1 MKLALKDRWSSK
13 RKLLLLAIAIASMML
28 MLPAQTLAQT
38 EVGHPDDMPEP
49 QKNYSPYVERTV
61 ADSNLA
67 EGVYWG
73 DTHLHTS
80 YSTDAGMFGNTLGPD
95 AAYRFARGEEV
106 LTAHGLRARLIRPLD
121 FLVVADHA
129 ENLGLAPMIAESYPE
144 LLKSEWGRK
153 VHDMV
158 KSGNSRD
165 AFQTWITAVSSNID
179 PVNNPKIMQTIWERQ
194 IGFADQFN
202 DPGRFTAL
210 IGFEWTSIATKE
222 APGNLHRVVIF
233 KDGAA
238 KAKQVAPFSV
248 YDSYDP
254 EDLWDYMAAY
264 EAKTGGTVLA
274 IAHNGNVSNG
284 LMFPIERLNGKRLTR
299 EIAEMRAR
307 FEPLY
312 EVTQIKGDGEAHP
325 SLSPND
331 EFADYGTWDKSDIA
345 GFKPKEDWM
354 LQYEY
359 ARSGL
364 QIGMQLE
371 QKLGINPYKFGMVGS
386 TDAHTSLATTREE
399 NFFGK
404 APHLEPEANRWE
416 HVIIA
421 SLAGDPNL
429 SSYSYESIGA
439 GLAAVWARENTR
451 EGLFNAMQ
459 KKETYATTGT
469 RIVVRFFGGWD
480 YGEDEVFRPEAV
492 SIGYRKGVP
501 MGGDLAEK
509 PALKQAPVFMVGA
522 MKDPWSGNLDRIQ
535 IIKGWIDSDGERR
548 ERVYDVAVS
557 DGRTIDADGRC
568 RTPVGDTVDVENA
581 TYLNTIGD
589 AELRAVWT
597 DPDFNP
603 EHHAFYY
610 ARVLEIPTPTWPAY
624 DSKYYGVTIPD
635 TVQMKGQERAYT
647 SPIWYTP

>member
-1 MKLALKDRWSSK
+1 MRTNTKWLRGFGILMVALTLSSVVT
-13 RKLLLLAIAIASMML
+13 AQEVTYPDSMRQA
-28 MLPAQTLAQT
+28 P
-38 EVGHPDDMPEP
+38 
-49 QKNYSPYVERTV
+49 KIYSPYVARV
-61 ADSNLA
+61 ASDAAFA

-95 AAYRFARGEEV
+95 VAYRFARGEEV
-106 LTAHGLRARLIRPLD
+106 LTSHGLRARLIRPLD

-129 ENLGLAPMIAESYPE
+129 ENLGLAPMIAESNPE
-144 LLKSEWGRK
+144 LLKSEWGRM

-165 AFQTWITAVSSNID
+165 AFQAWITAVSSNEDPID
-179 PVNNPKIMQTIWERQ
+179 NPRMMRTVWDREIA
-194 IGFADQFN
+194 FAEEYN
-202 DPGRFTAL
+202 DPGRFTAF
-210 IGFEWTSIATKE
+210 IGFEWTSINTSE

-233 KDGAA
+233 KDGAEEA
-238 KAKQVAPFSV
+238 GQVLPFSTQ
-248 YDSYDP
+248 DSYDP
-254 EDLWDYMAAY
+254 EDLWEYMANY
-264 EAKTGGTVLA
+264 EESTGGTVLA

-284 LMFPIERLNGKRLTR
+284 LMFPIERLNGEPVDRAYAETR
-299 EIAEMRAR
+299 IR

-325 SLSPND
+325 FLSPND

-345 GFKPKEDWM
+345 GFRPKEDWM

-359 ARSGL
+359 ARSAL

-371 QKLGINPYKFGMVGS
+371 EKLGVNPYKFGMIGS

-404 APHLEPEANRWE
+404 APHLEPEADRWK
-416 HVIIA
+416 HVIIG
-421 SLAGDPNL
+421 SLAGDETL

-451 EGLFNAMQ
+451 EGLFDAMQ

-469 RIVVRFFGGWD
+469 RITVRFFGGWD
-480 YGEDEVFRPEAV
+480 YGLNEVFRPDAV
-492 SIGYRKGVP
+492 SIGYDKGVP
-501 MGGDLAEK
+501 MGGDL
-509 PALKQAPVFMVGA
+509 PTRPSGRNAPVFMVGA
-522 MKDPWSGNLDRIQ
+522 LKDPWSGNLDRVQ
-535 IIKGWIDSDGERR
+535 IVKGWIDDNGERQ

-557 DGRTIDADGRC
+557 NGRTIGSDGRC
-568 RTPVGDTVDVENA
+568 RTPVGNTVDVA
-581 TYLNTIGD
+581 DASYLNSIGD

-603 EHHAFYY
+603 NHRAFYY
-610 ARVLEIPTPTWPAY
+610 ARVLEIPTPTWQAY
-624 DSKYYGVTIPD
+624 DSKRFEITMPE
-635 TVQMKGQERAYT
+635 TVPMFGQERAYT

>member
-1 MKLALKDRWSSK
+1 MNLIKNAALISTA
-13 RKLLLLAIAIASMML
+13 LAISTSVAIA
-28 MLPAQTLAQT
+28 QTGA
-38 EVGHPDDMPEP
+38 GHPDDMPEP
-49 QKNYSPYVERTV
+49 TKIFSPYVERTV
-61 ADSNLA
+61 ADSNFA

-80 YSTDAGMFGNTLGPD
+80 YSTDAGMFGNRLGPEE
-95 AAYRFARGEEV
+95 AYRFARGEEV
-106 LTAHGLRARLIRPLD
+106 LTSHGLRVRLIRPLD

-129 ENLGLAPMIAESYPE
+129 ENLGLAPYIDESNPE
-144 LLKSEWGRK
+144 LLKSEWGRM
-153 VHDMV
+153 VHDLV
-158 KSGNSRD
+158 KAGNSRE
-165 AFQTWITAVSSNID
+165 AFQAWIRDAVTAGKD
-179 PVNNPKIMQTIWERQ
+179 PINNPRMTRSVWDRQT
-194 IGFADQFN
+194 GFAEEYN
-202 DPGRFTAL
+202 EPGQFTAL
-210 IGFEWTSIATKE
+210 IGFEWTSIATME

-233 KDGAA
+233 KDGAD
-238 KAKQVAPFSV
+238 KAGQVLPFTTF
-248 YDSYDP
+248 DSYDP
-254 EDLWDYMAAY
+254 EDLWDYMANY

-284 LMFPIERLNGKRLTR
+284 LMFPVDRLNGRAVNR
-299 EIAEMRAR
+299 EYAEMRAR

-325 SLSPND
+325 FLSPND

-359 ARSGL
+359 ARSAL

-371 QKLGINPYKFGMVGS
+371 KKLGVNPYKFGMVGS

-404 APHLEPEANRWE
+404 APHLEPKADRWK
-416 HVIIA
+416 HTIIA

-439 GLAAVWARENTR
+439 GLAAIWARENSR
-451 EGLFNAMQ
+451 EGIFEGMQ

-469 RIVVRFFGGWD
+469 RILVRFFGGWD
-480 YGEDEVFRPEAV
+480 YDQDDVFRPDV
-492 SIGYRKGVP
+492 ISIGYRKGVP
-501 MGGDLAEK
+501 MGGDLTEK
-509 PALKQAPVFMVGA
+509 PANKSAPTFMVGA
-522 MKDPWSGNLDRIQ
+522 MKDAWSGNLDRLQ
-535 IIKGWIDSDGERR
+535 IIKGWIDSSDERQ

-568 RTPVGDTVDVENA
+568 KTPVGDTVDIA
-581 TYLNTIGD
+581 DASYLNTIGD

-603 EHHAFYY
+603 EHRAFYY

-624 DSKYYGVTIPD
+624 DSKRFAVEIPD